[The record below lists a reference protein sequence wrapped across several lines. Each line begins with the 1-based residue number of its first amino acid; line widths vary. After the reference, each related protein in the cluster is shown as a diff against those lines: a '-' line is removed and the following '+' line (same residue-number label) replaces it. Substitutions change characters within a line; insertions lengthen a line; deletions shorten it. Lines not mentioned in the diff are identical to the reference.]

1 MTIRNT
7 VLTSTSPT
15 TVFTAVGQTV
25 INTVYLCN
33 YSVGNVEVDIHA
45 IPGNLVSADSN
56 NVIYSGYLVTES
68 DTLVLDTERLIF
80 DINDVLVVAANTGNA
95 ITVTVSSFDM

>member
-1 MTIRNT
+1 
-7 VLTSTSPT
+7 
-15 TVFTAVGQTV
+15 VFTAAGQTV

-33 YSVGNVEVDIHA
+33 YSAGNVTVDIHA
-45 IPGNLVSADSN
+45 IPGNLTTATAN

-80 DINDVLVVAANTGNA
+80 DINDVLVVAANTANT